1 MSSVRAIFLGSY
13 ESFTFNKVSPHHMK
27 ASPSVRN
34 HHAQV
39 HLCSHVSSHWEGLIT
54 QMAATT
60 SQYLESKMT
69 YSTQSLHPI
78 LSCCKSSKTM
88 FNQKT
93 YLVEWSFLQPASQGC
108 IHSLTS
114 STLSPQYTETVSLA
128 HTLKS
133 LQTKLNAVYK
143 KRIWEM
149 YYVRIFYI

>member
-1 MSSVRAIFLGSY
+1 MSSVRAKFLGSY
-13 ESFTFNKVSPHHMK
+13 ESFTFNKVSPRHMK

-34 HHAQV
+34 RHTQV
-39 HLCSHVSSHWEGLIT
+39 HLCSHASSHREGLIT

-69 YSTQSLHPI
+69 YSTESLHPN
-78 LSCCKSSKTM
+78 LSCSKSSKTM

-93 YLVEWSFLQPASQGC
+93 YLAERSSLQPASQGC
-108 IHSLTS
+108 IQSLTT

-133 LQTKLNAVYK
+133 LQTNLNVVYK
-143 KRIWEM
+143 ERIWEM